1 MVGCDH
7 LDAIWQVVS
16 AKLSLFEEV
25 DDVWLLAN
33 LEGPF
38 TIDVLAQAVD
48 GLVSLDP
55 HIINE

>member
-38 TIDVLAQAVD
+38 AIDVLAQAVD
-48 GLVSLDP
+48 RLVSLDS

>member
-7 LDAIWQVVS
+7 LDAIRQVVS

-38 TIDVLAQAVD
+38 AIDVLAQAVD
-48 GLVSLDP
+48 WLVSLDP